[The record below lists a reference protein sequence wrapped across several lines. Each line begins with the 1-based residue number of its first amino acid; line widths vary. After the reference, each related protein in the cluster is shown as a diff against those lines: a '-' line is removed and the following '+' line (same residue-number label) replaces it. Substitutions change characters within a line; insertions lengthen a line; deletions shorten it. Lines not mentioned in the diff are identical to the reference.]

1 MRTIEVSEVT
11 RLVRQLCIDANYY
24 LPADLRQAFV
34 DGQNAEESP
43 LGKTIFGEMIANC
56 DLARENNVPVC
67 QDTGMAIVFAEI
79 GQDVHLTGG
88 SFEDAVTE
96 GVRRGYIDG
105 YLRLSVVGDP
115 LRRENTNDN
124 TPCILYTS
132 VVPGDKVKI
141 TVAPKGFGS
150 ENMTQMK
157 MFTPAADLRQA
168 FVDGQNAEES
178 PLGKTIFGE
187 MIANCDLA
195 RENNVPVCQDT
206 GMAIVFAEIGQDV
219 HLTGGSFEDAV
230 TEGVRRGYIDGYLRL
245 SVVGDPLRREN
256 TNDNTPCILYT
267 SVVPG
272 DKVKITVAP
281 KGFGSENMTQMKMFT
296 PAATKAQIV
305 DFIADAC
312 IHAGSNPC
320 PPIVIGVGLGG
331 TSDKAAYLAKRAL
344 LRPVDQHNADPL
356 YAEMEQQILD
366 KVNASGVGPQG
377 LGGTV
382 TALACAIE
390 PFGTHIAGLP
400 CVVNISCHVTRH
412 AEGEL

>member
-11 RLVRQLCIDANYY
+11 KLVRQLCIDANYY

-132 VVPGDKVKI
+132 VV
-141 TVAPKGFGS
+141 
-150 ENMTQMK
+150 
-157 MFTPAADLRQA
+157 
-168 FVDGQNAEES
+168 
-178 PLGKTIFGE
+178 
-187 MIANCDLA
+187 
-195 RENNVPVCQDT
+195 
-206 GMAIVFAEIGQDV
+206 
-219 HLTGGSFEDAV
+219 
-230 TEGVRRGYIDGYLRL
+230 
-245 SVVGDPLRREN
+245 
-256 TNDNTPCILYT
+256 
-267 SVVPG
+267 
-272 DKVKITVAP
+272 
-281 KGFGSENMTQMKMFT
+281 
-296 PAATKAQIV
+296 TKAQIV